1 LFKLQNIL
9 LLLRKAIDLRSRRLP
24 SILDYQPTVTQK
36 GNAHQIWE
44 VAVAGFLFLG
54 IDSIFYL
61 GVKSKLILN
70 M

>member
-1 LFKLQNIL
+1 
-9 LLLRKAIDLRSRRLP
+9 
-24 SILDYQPTVTQK
+24 
-36 GNAHQIWE
+36 

>member
-1 LFKLQNIL
+1 MGSADDKVEVA
-9 LLLRKAIDLRSRRLP
+9 AIVDSRPRT
-24 SILDYQPTVTQK
+24 STVTQK
-36 GNAHQIWE
+36 GNAHQIWK